1 MWTQEQKREKAEA
14 ANAKRSQTRA
24 EPVPAPPEA
33 EVSFEAAAPTFSH
46 MAIVTLMK
54 AGMVNFLVS
63 QNVDGLHIRSGV
75 DPSNIAELH
84 GNVFK
89 EKCDEC
95 GAVRGAFLLSLCLD
109 RAGESDVPDAGQ
121 LPQ

>member
-24 EPVPAPPEA
+24 EAVPAPPA
-33 EVSFEAAAPTFSH
+33 SEVSFEAAAPTFSH

-54 AGMVNFLVS
+54 AGLVKFLVS

-75 DPSNIAELH
+75 DPSSIAELH

-89 EKCDEC
+89 EQCDEC
-95 GAVRGAFLLSLCLD
+95 GAVRGALNCSL
-109 RAGESDVPDAGQ
+109 
-121 LPQ
+121 